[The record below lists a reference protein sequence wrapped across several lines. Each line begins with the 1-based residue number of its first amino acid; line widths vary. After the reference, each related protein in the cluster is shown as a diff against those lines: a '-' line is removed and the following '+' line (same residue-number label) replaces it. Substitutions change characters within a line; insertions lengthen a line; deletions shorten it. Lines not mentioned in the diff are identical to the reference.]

1 MVAEAEKIISEI
13 QQIKEQYQ
21 KEVGSKRKPWPRSI
35 AERVEKLFHLG
46 ASGPSISKDC
56 DIPYHTILNW
66 KPRDNKI
73 KSPAFHTL
81 TVRPEPQNQIST
93 VTVGS
98 LKEVDMVTVST
109 PRGYRF
115 EGSAESL
122 VVILKSIR
130 GL

>member
-46 ASGPSISKDC
+46 VSGPSISKDC

-66 KPRDNKI
+66 KPRVKI
-73 KSPAFHTL
+73 KSPVFHAL
-81 TVRPEPQNQIST
+81 TVRPEPQNQMST

-98 LKEVDMVTVST
+98 LKKVDMVTVFT

-115 EGSAESL
+115 EGTAESL
-122 VVILKSIR
+122 VVILKSVK

>member
-1 MVAEAEKIISEI
+1 MVAEAEAEKIISEI

-66 KPRDNKI
+66 KPRVKI
-73 KSPAFHTL
+73 KNHSFHAL
-81 TVRPEPQNQIST
+81 TVWPEAQNQLST
-93 VTVGS
+93 VTMGS
-98 LKEVDMVTVST
+98 LKKSGDGDRVHS
-109 PRGYRF
+109 PR
-115 EGSAESL
+115 
-122 VVILKSIR
+122 IPT
-130 GL
+130 